1 MDPSRVLLALQEQ
14 TKWRERRKRVEERI
28 RQIQSR
34 KRYFLKELDVAR
46 QRVAQFGAL
55 LVQLKGGV
63 VEEMETRLSEL
74 FTVWDKSISGRD
86 LILMALATGKY
97 DRACRKIGVR
107 VASEGFADRAY
118 NVDCTLVS
126 RKIAGSLIT
135 DPERAAAQAV
145 RMAAR

>member
-1 MDPSRVLLALQEQ
+1 MDPSHVLLALQEQ

-63 VEEMETRLSEL
+63 VEEMETRLSGL
-74 FTVWDKSISGRD
+74 G
-86 LILMALATGKY
+86 
-97 DRACRKIGVR
+97 
-107 VASEGFADRAY
+107 
-118 NVDCTLVS
+118 TL
-126 RKIAGSLIT
+126 R
-135 DPERAAAQAV
+135 
-145 RMAAR
+145 